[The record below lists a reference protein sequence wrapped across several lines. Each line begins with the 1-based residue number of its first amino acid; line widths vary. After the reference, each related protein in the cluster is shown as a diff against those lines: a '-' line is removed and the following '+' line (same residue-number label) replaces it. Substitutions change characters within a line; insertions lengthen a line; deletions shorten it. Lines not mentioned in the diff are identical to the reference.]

1 MLRSRVWPCLVAV
14 LAGAAVG
21 CARASKPPARVV
33 VVVIDTLR
41 ADHLPAYGYKLDT
54 APFLS
59 RLAREGVVFERAY
72 SPASWTAPATASLF
86 TSLYPVQHGVVL
98 GLRVTG
104 RLKAVDERVR
114 LRTLPESLETLP
126 EVMKRAGY
134 ATFAVTQNLNVSAK
148 MGFAHGFDRFEN
160 STRDDTADRL
170 NARLMDGKDLIEAAP
185 RTFLYL
191 HYLDPHSPYR
201 ERAPWFDTKSV
212 GRERVISAY
221 DSEIRF
227 VDEHLGRAYD
237 ALGWQRDTLLV
248 VTADHGEEFWEH
260 GAVGHGRSLF
270 GEVLNVPLIVRFP
283 GGRGGGQRVS
293 TPVSLLDVLPT
304 LRESAG
310 LPREVR
316 DEGRSL
322 LPLVRRGHT
331 PAERTLYAH
340 LYRPD
345 PAAKRIWDQR
355 AVLLRGRKIVLGL
368 AEGPQLFDLFADPLD
383 RENLAEREPRAVDEL
398 QRHSATFDATA
409 QRYTGDERELVLDS
423 EAVERLRAL
432 GYAQ

>member
-1 MLRSRVWPCLVAV
+1 
-14 LAGAAVG
+14 
-21 CARASKPPARVV
+21 VV

-41 ADHLPAYGYKLDT
+41 ADHLPAYGYKVDT

-126 EVMKRAGY
+126 EVMKRSGY
-134 ATFAVTQNLNVSAK
+134 ATFAVTHNLNISAK

-160 STRDDTADRL
+160 STKEDTADRL
-170 NARLMDGKDLIEAAP
+170 NARLMAWKKDLIETSP
-185 RTFLYL
+185 RSFLYL

-201 ERAPWFDTKSV
+201 EREPWFDSKSV
-212 GRERVISAY
+212 GHERVISAY

-227 VDEHLGRAYD
+227 VDEQLAQVYD
-237 ALGWQRDTLLV
+237 ALGWQHETLLV

-283 GGRGGGQRVS
+283 GGRGGGRRVS

-304 LRESAG
+304 LRESTG
-310 LPREVR
+310 LPREAR
-316 DEGRSL
+316 DEGRSV
-322 LPLVRRGHT
+322 LPLVLGRQT
-331 PAERTLYAH
+331 PPERTLYAH

-345 PAAKRIWDQR
+345 PAAKRMWDQR

-368 AEGPQLFDLFADPLD
+368 AEGPQLFDFIADPLD
-383 RENLAEREPRAVDEL
+383 LVNLAEREPRAVDEL
-398 QRHSATFDATA
+398 QRRSADFDATA
-409 QRYTGDERELVLDS
+409 RRYTGDERELVLDP
-423 EAVERLRAL
+423 EAVDRLRAL
-432 GYAQ
+432 GYVQ